1 MKNTRTIKLYY
12 TILLLVLGI
21 KVVATIFS
29 NGLSVH
35 HGKKIAQLQLQKN
48 NLLQQQ
54 LRLSGELSERSSL
67 AQLSTQYDLSGYV
80 PITKPLVLTTATTV
94 ASN

>member
-1 MKNTRTIKLYY
+1 MNNNKIKFYY

-29 NGLSVH
+29 SGLSVH
-35 HGKKIAQLQLQKN
+35 HGKKIAHLQVQKN
-48 NLLQQQ
+48 NLLEQQM
-54 LRLSGELSERSSL
+54 RLSNELSDKSSL
-67 AQLSTQYDLSGYV
+67 ASIITEYDVSNY
-80 PITKPLVLTTATTV
+80 IAISKPLVLNSSTTV

>member
-1 MKNTRTIKLYY
+1 MKHTKTIKLYY
-12 TILLLVLGI
+12 TILLLVLGV

-54 LRLSGELSERSSL
+54 MRLSSELSQKSSL
-67 AQLSTQYDLSGYV
+67 TQLDTQYDLSGYV
-80 PITKPLVLTTATTV
+80 PITKPLVLTAATTV

>member
-1 MKNTRTIKLYY
+1 MNNNKIKLYY
-12 TILLLVLGI
+12 LTILFILGI

-29 NGLSVH
+29 NGMSVH
-35 HGKKIAQLQLQKN
+35 HGKKIAQLQTQKD

-54 LRLSGELSERSSL
+54 LRLSAELSNKSSL
-67 AQLSTQYDLSGYV
+67 AQITQQYDLSEYV
-80 PITKPLVLTTATTV
+80 AISNPLVISAATTV

>member
-1 MKNTRTIKLYY
+1 MKNTKTIKFYY
-12 TILLLVLGI
+12 TILLLVLGL

-29 NGLSVH
+29 TGLAVH
-35 HGKKIAQLQLQKN
+35 HGKKIAQLQVQKD

-54 LRLSGELSERSSL
+54 LKLSGELSEKTSL
-67 AQLSTQYDLSGYV
+67 SYITADYDTSGFIAISK
-80 PITKPLVLTTATTV
+80 PIVLGATTTV

>member
-1 MKNTRTIKLYY
+1 MKHTKTIKLYY
-12 TILLLVLGI
+12 TILLLVLGVKI
-21 KVVATIFS
+21 VATIFS

-35 HGKKIAQLQLQKN
+35 HGKKLAQLQVQKN

-54 LRLSGELSERSSL
+54 LKLSSEFSHKASL
-67 AQLSTQYDLSGYV
+67 AQISGEYDLSEYI
-80 PITKPLVLTTATTV
+80 PITKPLVLGSATTV

>member
-1 MKNTRTIKLYY
+1 MNNNKIKFYY
-12 TILLLVLGI
+12 AILLLVLGI

-29 NGLSVH
+29 SGLSVH

-48 NLLQQQ
+48 NLLEQQ
-54 LRLSGELSERSSL
+54 LRLNSDFSNKSSL
-67 AQLSTQYDLSGYV
+67 ATIVTQHDVSRYISISKSLIINSS
-80 PITKPLVLTTATTV
+80 TTV